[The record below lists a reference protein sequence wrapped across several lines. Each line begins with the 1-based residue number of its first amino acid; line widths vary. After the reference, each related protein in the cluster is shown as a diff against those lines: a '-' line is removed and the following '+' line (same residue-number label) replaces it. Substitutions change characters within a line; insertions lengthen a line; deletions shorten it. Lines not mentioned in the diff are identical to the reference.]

1 MLSLGSVFLEAFLP
15 QSVRWL
21 HIASHSFSP
30 WKSGFSEMDAQGK
43 LEEEPVNLPG
53 EMKLK
58 VRGKFL
64 TRVQITQSVDFAATR
79 WVGCLREVMF
89 SQTLCLRIPTE

>member
-1 MLSLGSVFLEAFLP
+1 MAAESWSLRWLASREALHTCTWMLSLGSVFLEAFLP

-58 VRGKFL
+58 VRCEFL
-64 TRVQITQSVDFAATR
+64 TRV
-79 WVGCLREVMF
+79 
-89 SQTLCLRIPTE
+89 